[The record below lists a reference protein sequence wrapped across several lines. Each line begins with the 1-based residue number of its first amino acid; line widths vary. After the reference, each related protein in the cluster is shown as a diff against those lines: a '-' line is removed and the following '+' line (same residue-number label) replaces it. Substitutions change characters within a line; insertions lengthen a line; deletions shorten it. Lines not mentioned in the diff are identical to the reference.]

1 MAIRVCKGK
10 YNISKDDKIDYT
22 FLEVDDNNKFIIVID
37 KDEKPK
43 YYIYKNKKV
52 YNKFINFED
61 IYTNGKNILKNLKID
76 YLPIL
81 KDNKIYGFIFDDD
94 YLNDALNKIKEL
106 IVVSKKTNIFKFK
119 YDEVIIYGYN
129 ELMY

>member
-43 YYIYKNKKV
+43 YYIYKNK
-52 YNKFINFED
+52 NLL
-61 IYTNGKNILKNLKID
+61 IYAPICLCGMWYVIENVPVISGNIILKVVLIA
-76 YLPIL
+76 LPIIL
-81 KDNKIYGFIFDDD
+81 YVLGRVTNKAEEIEM
-94 YLNDALNKIKEL
+94 LRPVKE
-106 IVVSKKTNIFKFK
+106 KHERK
-119 YDEVIIYGYN
+119 
-129 ELMY
+129 

>member
-10 YNISKDDKIDYT
+10 YNISKGDKIDYT
-22 FLEVDDNNKFIIVID
+22 FLEIDDNNRFIIVTD
-37 KDEKPK
+37 KDGEPK

-52 YNKFINFED
+52 YDKFINFED
-61 IYTNGKNILKNLKID
+61 IYTSGEKLLKKLKID

-106 IVVSKKTNIFKFK
+106 IVVSKKQTYLNLSIMKQL
-119 YDEVIIYGYN
+119 YMVT
-129 ELMY
+129 MS

>member
-43 YYIYKNKKV
+43 YYIYKTNQESEYIRFDV
-52 YNKFINFED
+52 IE
-61 IYTNGKNILKNLKID
+61 IYIKNGKIKLNHIKQIL
-76 YLPIL
+76 
-81 KDNKIYGFIFDDD
+81 
-94 YLNDALNKIKEL
+94 
-106 IVVSKKTNIFKFK
+106 
-119 YDEVIIYGYN
+119 
-129 ELMY
+129 

>member
-52 YNKFINFED
+52 Y
-61 IYTNGKNILKNLKID
+61 
-76 YLPIL
+76 
-81 KDNKIYGFIFDDD
+81 
-94 YLNDALNKIKEL
+94 
-106 IVVSKKTNIFKFK
+106 
-119 YDEVIIYGYN
+119 
-129 ELMY
+129 

>member
-81 KDNKIYGFIFDDD
+81 KDNKITSSEG
-94 YLNDALNKIKEL
+94 
-106 IVVSKKTNIFKFK
+106 NILLS
-119 YDEVIIYGYN
+119 YEVILRITFEQEN
-129 ELMY
+129 N